1 VNDTYIPVVL
11 PLMATSTQ
19 SRYRGII
26 NNYLLPAFGQLCLRD
41 LETLVLQ
48 RYFSAMT
55 ASKLAHESRDK
66 IRDVMSSILGSAVRY
81 QLLVKNPME
90 GVQLPPNRV
99 GKCVAKP
106 TITSRQFEELL
117 ARIPEPYSTMV
128 HVAVYSGLRVSE
140 LIGLRWN
147 DVGYDW
153 LMVDER
159 CCRGD
164 WSTPKKRG

>member
-90 GVQLPPNRV
+90 GVQLPPT
-99 GKCVAKP
+99 A
-106 TITSRQFEELL
+106 
-117 ARIPEPYSTMV
+117 
-128 HVAVYSGLRVSE
+128 
-140 LIGLRWN
+140 
-147 DVGYDW
+147 
-153 LMVDER
+153 
-159 CCRGD
+159 
-164 WSTPKKRG
+164 